1 MTIAA
6 HQKPVSSVAISQNG
20 EVIATGGSDN
30 DVKLWDLKTG
40 KEINRFSQ
48 HLGNVWAVAI
58 SPDSQ
63 TVASGSADTK
73 IMLWDVK
80 TGKLKQTLFG
90 HTDQVHAI
98 AWSPDG
104 QTLASGSGGVGKDF
118 SVRLWDVASGKET
131 AVLKGHNDRVY
142 AIAFS
147 ADGDKLATGSLDKTI
162 NIWDSKSGEI
172 LQTLD
177 GSKFSVDSLLF
188 TPNGQSLISSDYL
201 DIKVWNLNTG
211 EANTLKGHRDVINAI
226 ALSNDG
232 QYLATASK
240 DKTVKL
246 WDLARG
252 QEIATLTGHNQE
264 VRSVAFSDGYLV
276 SGDTDGKMKIWTKQ

>member
-6 HQKPVSSVAISQNG
+6 HQKPVASVAISQNG

-246 WDLARG
+246 WDLASG
-252 QEIATLTGHNQE
+252 KEIATLTGHNQE
-264 VRSVAFSDGYLV
+264 VRAVAFRDGYLV
-276 SGDTDGKMKIWTKQ
+276 SGDTEGKMKIWTKQ